1 MRECACVRPQPRP
14 REAGRWSRRGEWR
27 EESKGEGERQRGA
40 SWGQRTWGGES
51 QCPRRGDRAGPE
63 GGRGKR
69 ASLLES
75 GALGPARADSPACLQ
90 FSLFPGDSHF
100 IFGKAACSVTNLFL
114 NKPNPGGGEVGRGLS
129 HSPPKGTTP
138 QLWAW
143 LHPTP
148 RRLLGGPSALA

>member
-1 MRECACVRPQPRP
+1 MSDCACVRPQPRP
-14 REAGRWSRRGEWR
+14 REAGPPPR
-27 EESKGEGERQRGA
+27 EESGGRKVRGKEKDKGEPRGGRERGEVKVSVPGA
-40 SWGQRTWGGES
+40 GTGPGR
-51 QCPRRGDRAGPE
+51 RRGP
-63 GGRGKR
+63 
-69 ASLLES
+69 SLLES

-143 LHPTP
+143 LHPETP
-148 RRLLGGPSALA
+148 SPGGPSALA

>member
-1 MRECACVRPQPRP
+1 MSPERGT
-14 REAGRWSRRGEWR
+14 GRGRRG
-27 EESKGEGERQRGA
+27 A
-40 SWGQRTWGGES
+40 
-51 QCPRRGDRAGPE
+51 
-63 GGRGKR
+63 GGRGP
-69 ASLLES
+69 SLLES

-129 HSPPKGTTP
+129 HSPLKGTTP

-143 LHPTP
+143 LYPRDPISWGPLSPGLKATP
-148 RRLLGGPSALA
+148 MLSNGDTLGSQGSQAAE

>member
-1 MRECACVRPQPRP
+1 MREATASA
-14 REAGRWSRRGEWR
+14 EGGRAPPR
-27 EESKGEGERQRGA
+27 EESGGRKVRGKEKDKGEPRGGRERGEVKVSVPGAGTGPGRRGA
-40 SWGQRTWGGES
+40 
-51 QCPRRGDRAGPE
+51 
-63 GGRGKR
+63 GGRGP
-69 ASLLES
+69 SLLES

-143 LHPTP
+143 LHPETP
-148 RRLLGGPSALA
+148 SPGGPSALA